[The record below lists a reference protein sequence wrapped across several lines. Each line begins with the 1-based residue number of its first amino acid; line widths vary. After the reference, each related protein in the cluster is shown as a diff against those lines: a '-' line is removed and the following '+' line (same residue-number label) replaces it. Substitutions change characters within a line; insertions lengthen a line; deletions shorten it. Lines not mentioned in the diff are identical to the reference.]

1 MDSVIPISSNSVI
14 KANSVGL
21 LGHGKTKTMNEAIP
35 RMLSKAGKVL
45 LKFDGVFATFAK
57 PSDFSTC
64 R

>member
-45 LKFDGVFATFAK
+45 LKFDWGVCNIRKAFRFF
-57 PSDFSTC
+57 DM
-64 R
+64 